1 MNPEVK
7 KGGYARCMII
17 YALSLTLKD
26 SYLFEGDHQII
37 FCFIAFILGL
47 YSMAN
52 GYLFRLGNKYPHYLN
67 GFCCEGNT
75 AKG

>member
-17 YALSLTLKD
+17 YALSLPLKD

-37 FCFIAFILGL
+37 FWLIDFILGF
-47 YSMAN
+47 YSLVN
-52 GYLFRLGNKYPHYLN
+52 GYLFRLGNKYPCYLG
-67 GFCCEGNT
+67 GFFCEGNT

>member
-1 MNPEVK
+1 MNPEVEK
-7 KGGYARCMII
+7 EGYARCMII
-17 YALSLTLKD
+17 YALSLPLKD

-37 FCFIAFILGL
+37 FWFIAFILGF
-47 YSMAN
+47 YSLDN
-52 GYLFRLGNKYPHYLN
+52 GYLFRLGNKYPCYFS